1 MDENRRGRLFI
12 NDHDGVGLK
21 IDPNKNGLF
30 QHEILFEDEV
40 THLKDDKMFLGPA
53 IATRRFW
60 YAIAVTAAMVL
71 LLLGRAFWMQIL
83 SPSGYV
89 ELADRNRIRHE
100 RQPAMRGI
108 IRDSRGT
115 ILADNTPSF
124 DLQVT
129 PWYLP
134 LNPEE
139 RDELLGRVSREIA
152 LPLNDIRNKIA
163 SSTDPGETLT
173 LVHDLSYE
181 KAVGLKI
188 FLDDSSAFQ
197 VINSSKRRYPFS
209 AELPSLSHV
218 LGYVGP
224 ISRPELD
231 ARKEQGYRQ
240 TDSIGK
246 AGIEYSQEMPLRGQ
260 VGEKTYEVDALGAV
274 TTMVGDRSPV
284 DGTEVTLSLD
294 LDLQRAAEKSLRE
307 NLDKF
312 ELQRGSVVA
321 LDPRDGSIL
330 ALVSWPAYDDNHF
343 SGTVSSTYYAKL
355 LADPEKPLLPR
366 AFAGTYPSGSTVK
379 PVVATA
385 ALAEGVVTPQT
396 TVFSSGGLRMGS
408 IFFPD
413 WKAGGHGVTNVRKAI
428 AWSVNTYFYTVGGGY
443 ESFTGLGV
451 DRLTS
456 WMRRFGLGDKTGL
469 DLPGENSGFVPSTEW
484 KERTKGERW
493 YVGDTYNLSI
503 GQGDLLV
510 TPLQVALFTGE
521 IANGGHELTPHMVK
535 TPEDFAL
542 PQETIAD
549 PVVISTVRLG
559 MRDTVVYGSGTAL
572 KSLPF
577 EAAGKTGTAQWR
589 KDKPNHAWF
598 TSFAPFDKPEIV
610 VTVLLEEGDEGSRT
624 AIPVAIDVLRAWYAK
639 RGTGG

>member
-1 MDENRRGRLFI
+1 MEENKHGRLFI
-12 NDHDGVGLK
+12 NDQDGVGLRL
-21 IDPNKNGLF
+21 DSSKNELF
-30 QHEILFEDEV
+30 HHEVLFEDEV
-40 THLKDDKMFLGPA
+40 THLKDSKMFLGPA

-60 YAIAVTAAMVL
+60 YATGVAAALVLILIA
-71 LLLGRAFWMQIL
+71 RAFWMQIL
-83 SPSGYV
+83 SPHDYI

-108 IRDSRGT
+108 IRDSKGNV
-115 ILADNTPSF
+115 LADNTPSF

-134 LNPEE
+134 PDPQD
-139 RDELLGRVSREIA
+139 RQELLGRVARQVAMSMG
-152 LPLNDIRNKIA
+152 DIQGRIA

-173 LVHDLSYE
+173 LVHDLTYE

-197 VINSSKRRYPFS
+197 VVNSSKRRYPFS
-209 AELPSLSHV
+209 DQLPSLSHI

-231 ARKEQGYRQ
+231 SRSDQGYRQ

-246 AGIEYSQEMPLRGQ
+246 AGVEYSQESALRGQ
-260 VGEKTYEVDALGAV
+260 AGEKTYEVDAMGAI
-274 TTMVGDRSPV
+274 TTLVGNKPPV
-284 DGTEVTLSLD
+284 DGAEVRLSLD

-307 NLDKF
+307 NLTKF
-312 ELQRGSVVA
+312 KLQRGSVIA

-330 ALVSWPAYDDNHF
+330 AMVSWPAYDDNYF

-366 AFAGTYPSGSTVK
+366 AFAGMYPSGSTVK
-379 PVVATA
+379 PVIATG
-385 ALAEGVVTPQT
+385 ALAEKVITPQT
-396 TVFSSGGLRMGS
+396 TVVSTGGIRLGS

-413 WKAGGHGVTNVRKAI
+413 WKAGGHGVTNVRRAI
-428 AWSVNTYFYTVGGGY
+428 AWSVNTFFYIVGGGY

-451 DRLTS
+451 DRLTD
-456 WMRRFGLGDKTGL
+456 WMRRFGLGSETGL
-469 DLPGENSGFVPSTEW
+469 DLPGESSGFVPSAEW
-484 KERTKGERW
+484 KEKTKGERW

-521 IANGGHELTPHMVK
+521 IANGGHKLVPHVVK
-535 TPEDFAL
+535 TQDGFSL
-542 PQETIAD
+542 PTETIAD
-549 PVVISTVRLG
+549 PSYIQTVRLG

-572 KSLPF
+572 KALPF

-589 KDKPNHAWF
+589 NDRPNHAWF
-598 TSFAPFDKPEIV
+598 TAFAPFDKPEIV

-624 AIPVAIDVLRAWYAK
+624 AIPVAMDVLRAWYANK
-639 RGTGG
+639 SAGD